1 MREIRLYSD
10 QSLEEGELVQLEAA
24 AAHHI
29 AKVLRARVG
38 DSITLFNGSG
48 LDWQCAIT
56 DLQKRGVTVSVGKA
70 SNPNTESPLKTELG
84 LCLSKGDRFDWA
96 IQKATEAGITN
107 ITPLFSDRV
116 DVKLP
121 SDRIAKR
128 IAHWQQIVRSAC
140 EQCGR
145 AKVPQVFDPVPLSAW
160 VQEQV
165 TDAKLF
171 LHHREIGA
179 VPETRPTSIALLVGP
194 EGGLSDV
201 DRNHARDAGF
211 IGVRL
216 GPRVLRTETAP
227 LVALSI
233 LGARWGDM
241 GQL

>member
-211 IGVRL
+211 IGVKL

>member
-121 SDRIAKR
+121 GDRIPKR

-171 LHHREIGA
+171 LHHREIGT

-201 DRNHARDAGF
+201 DRDRARDAGF
-211 IGVRL
+211 IGVKL

>member
-194 EGGLSDV
+194 EGGLSNV

>member
-96 IQKATEAGITN
+96 IQKATEAGVTN

>member
-201 DRNHARDAGF
+201 DRNRAREAGF

>member
-121 SDRIAKR
+121 GDRIPKR

-201 DRNHARDAGF
+201 DRDRARDAGF

>member
-171 LHHREIGA
+171 LHHREIGT